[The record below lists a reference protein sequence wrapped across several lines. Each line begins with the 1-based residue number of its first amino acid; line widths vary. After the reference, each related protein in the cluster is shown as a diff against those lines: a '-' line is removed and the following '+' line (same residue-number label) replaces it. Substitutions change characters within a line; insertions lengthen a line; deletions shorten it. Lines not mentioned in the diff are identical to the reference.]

1 MSAYT
6 SLALSRAKAK
16 ELVLRYVFDMND
28 EQLKR
33 LASMI
38 LEETTLYN
46 VYRIVDGT
54 EENDDERV

>member
-6 SLALSRAKAK
+6 SLTLSRAKAK
-16 ELVLRYVFDMND
+16 ELVLRYVTDMND

-46 VYRIVDGT
+46 VYRIVDGP